1 MADAASPLAPFPP
14 GGAAA
19 LRRRQRMEQWRR
31 RSRLIHFMRRALPA
45 TIVAVLA
52 LLVGWVVVRGV
63 LVRFNDLRNASGAL
77 IHMSNAR
84 FYGRDGDQK
93 AYILGASEAARD
105 NLDPHRIVLTG
116 PILAL
121 DAGDPRERHI
131 SADQGV
137 YRDDTKI
144 LLLHGHVSLRDP
156 DGDNLITDQAIVDT
170 AHGSIAGQGRVS
182 GSGPTGTITAESFA
196 VFDQGQR
203 VVFRGEVHSVM
214 KRG

>member
-1 MADAASPLAPFPP
+1 MADAASPIAPFPP
-14 GGAAA
+14 GGASA
-19 LRRRQRMEQWRR
+19 LRRRKRMDQWRR
-31 RSRLIHFMRRALPA
+31 RSRLIHILRRALPA
-45 TIVAVLA
+45 AIVTILVLLA
-52 LLVGWVVVRGV
+52 GWVVVRGV
-63 LVRFNDLRNASGAL
+63 LVRFGDLRGLNGAI

-84 FYGRDGDQK
+84 FYGRDGDHK

-105 NLDPHRIVLTG
+105 NLDPHRIVLTK

-137 YRDDTKI
+137 YRDDSKI
-144 LLLHGHVSLRDP
+144 LNLLGHVSLRDP
-156 DGDNLITDQAIVDT
+156 NGDNLITDRAIVDT
-170 AHGSIAGQGRVS
+170 AHGTIAGQGRGS

-203 VVFRGEVHSVM
+203 VVFRGEVHSVV